1 MSLFFMSLPKKL
13 NPQQSDL
20 SGVISFQSLWCRL
33 VGILGR
39 VEVIGLE
46 PMS

>member
-1 MSLFFMSLPKKL
+1 MSLFFMLLPKKL

-39 VEVIGLE
+39 VEEAGIE
-46 PMS
+46 PAS